1 MSLITLTQSMGCQGR
16 EIAKLVADRLNL
28 ELYDDARLQK
38 TLQSMGKGFEN
49 LKKFDEKAPGF
60 FDRIISNQPDIF
72 LDLMEAAIYE
82 VAKNGAG
89 VIIGHGGS
97 FLLRDFGCAL
107 HVLIYANRSSRVRN
121 IAEQQRISR
130 EVADRLLG
138 KSDENQAGFFQ
149 FAFHREWN
157 DLSLF
162 DLVISTEKLSPTS
175 VSKII
180 VEAAQNQEVKTCS
193 LTALDA
199 MDRLSLKK
207 KIEAALL
214 KNNFDPRY
222 IHITLPD
229 KGVVLIRGLT
239 ESQDELTRI
248 KEIVSAVEGARE
260 VRSEVFSQ
268 ASCINLRSS
277 RIICGLN
284 PINDVCL

>member
-1 MSLITLTQSMGCQGR
+1 MEDQSKMSLITLTQSMGCQGR

-260 VRSEVFSQ
+260 VRSEVSVRP
-268 ASCINLRSS
+268 AVLI
-277 RIICGLN
+277 
-284 PINDVCL
+284 